1 MKKHSY
7 TFNFNTFFFITFYCV
22 IIFIF
27 VVFTSKFLLKI
38 TDKRYYNFFNSLELN
53 YDFVLIGNSRSVGL
67 ENYTNKKV
75 LNLSYNELSYKTAN
89 LFVKTL
95 KTKNIKNQKIFI
107 EITALQEGP
116 INCDLMIYDDLQFF
130 DKSKFKNC
138 KNYKFPF
145 NILNLIKINS
155 EIFQRIIIEEI
166 LNLKKIPKLTLS
178 KEYCYNATIPY
189 NKYYNNIK
197 NLINLEKSINKIN
210 KEIKNVNYFISP
222 FFKGYET
229 SKNIENFLKSKNI
242 NIISFTNHID
252 KNIYNDCKYFWDSSH
267 FNDKLVDQI
276 NDYLW
281 Q

>member
-7 TFNFNTFFFITFYCV
+7 TFNFNTLFFITFYCI

-95 KTKNIKNQKIFI
+95 KTKNIKKQKIFI

-166 LNLKKIPKLTLS
+166 LNLKKFQ
-178 KEYCYNATIPY
+178 
-189 NKYYNNIK
+189 
-197 NLINLEKSINKIN
+197 NLL
-210 KEIKNVNYFISP
+210 
-222 FFKGYET
+222 
-229 SKNIENFLKSKNI
+229 
-242 NIISFTNHID
+242 
-252 KNIYNDCKYFWDSSH
+252 
-267 FNDKLVDQI
+267 
-276 NDYLW
+276 
-281 Q
+281 